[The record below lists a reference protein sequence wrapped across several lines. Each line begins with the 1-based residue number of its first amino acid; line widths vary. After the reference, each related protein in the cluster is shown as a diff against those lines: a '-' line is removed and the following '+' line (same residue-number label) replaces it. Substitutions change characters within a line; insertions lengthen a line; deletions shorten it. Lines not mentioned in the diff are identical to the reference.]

1 MARQRGARRKGG
13 YLWYKQETNT
23 DERRGRRKASQAPKA
38 MITVRGEGRRGATEV
53 TLADFAHRGPA
64 QNAMVHKPQTH
75 EARTPEHKALV
86 KQRVAHSL
94 RLTPRASSK
103 LNVDISRQRIFSSRD
118 GQPWDTPQLPL
129 PKRSSPSSKAGCVFS
144 CIPGMAGE
152 G

>member
-1 MARQRGARRKGG
+1 MTRSEERAARGG
-13 YLWYKQETNT
+13 GLWYKQETNT

-64 QNAMVHKPQTH
+64 QNAMVHK
-75 EARTPEHKALV
+75 ALV
-86 KQRVAHSL
+86 KQRVVHSRL
-94 RLTPRASSK
+94 LTPRASSK
-103 LNVDISRQRIFSSRD
+103 LNVDIPRQHIFSSRD

-129 PKRSSPSSKAGCVFS
+129 PKRSGPSSKAGCVFS
-144 CIPGMAGE
+144 CTPGTAGE